1 MLNTDNAAQVYAQY
15 WQCCSTLCSILT
27 MLLNSILNTNYAAQ
41 LYALYRL
48 CCSILCSIPTML
60 LNSMHNTDYAA
71 QLYAQYQLCCST
83 LCSIPTIANWNPLEG
98 FFFSI
103 YKSKCFGSGRNLLVE
118 KGYICTQPK
127 TYLFFTF
134 KPKFVWYNF
143 LMTIMNNRCKFQRNL
158 AVGRMLKKCRG
169 RIGAIKPQF
178 APL

>member
-1 MLNTDNAAQVYAQY
+1 MLLRSMLNTDNAAQLYAQY
-15 WQCCSTLCSILT
+15 RLCCSTLSSILT
-27 MLLNSILNTNYAAQ
+27 MLLNS
-41 LYALYRL
+41 
-48 CCSILCSIPTML
+48 ML
-60 LNSMHNTDYAA
+60 NTDYAA
-71 QLYAQYQLCCST
+71 QLYAQYRLCCST
-83 LCSIPTIANWNPLEG
+83 LCSIPTMLLMSMLNTDNAAQLYCELKPLEG

-118 KGYICTQPK
+118 NGYICTRPK

-143 LMTIMNNRCKFQRNL
+143 LMTIMSNRCKFQRNL